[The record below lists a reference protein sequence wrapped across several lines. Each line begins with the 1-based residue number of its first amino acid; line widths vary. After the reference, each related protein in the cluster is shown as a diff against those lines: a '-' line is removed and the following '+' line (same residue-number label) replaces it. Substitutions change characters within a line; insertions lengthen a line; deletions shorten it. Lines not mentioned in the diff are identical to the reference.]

1 MLMSALHSLH
11 AKFRLKPG
19 LRLAAADA
27 PKGFKTSLEPLPEG
41 AKWVPPKAGF
51 DQLHCFVHMQADLRE
66 ALTRWEPY
74 INEGQILWMYFPKGS
89 SGIQTDLTRDRGW
102 EPFHQQGA
110 SWQQLTLISL
120 NDTWSAFGFR
130 KTAPAVAAKKSGAV
144 ANKADAGKKPAS
156 PSTDWIDPIARR
168 VTAPPALIKAFKT
181 HPQARARFEKMSY
194 THQREYVEWI
204 VDAVKEETRQ
214 KRLEKMMELL
224 EKK

>member
-1 MLMSALHSLH
+1 MLMSALHPLH

-19 LRLAAADA
+19 LRLAVQDA
-27 PKGFKTSLEPLPEG
+27 PKGFRVLLEPLPEG
-41 AKWVPPKAGF
+41 AKWVTPKAGF
-51 DQLHCFVHMQADLRE
+51 DQLHGFVRMQTDLR
-66 ALTRWEPY
+66 AIFDAWDPHTK
-74 INEGQILWMYFPKGS
+74 EGQILWIYFPKGS

-102 EPFHQQGA
+102 EPFHQEGA

-130 KTAPAVAAKKSGAV
+130 KTGSGAAAKKSGVV
-144 ANKADAGKKPAS
+144 ANKADAAQKPVR
-156 PSTDWIDPIARR
+156 PSTTWIDPIARR
-168 VTAPPALIKAFKT
+168 VTAPPELIKAFKT

-224 EKK
+224 ERK